1 MCPLSVRNVHTFNH
15 TFFRIIVINVVAAA
29 AAFVVLAVTL
39 QGLSRNVNIP

>member
-15 TFFRIIVINVVAAA
+15 TLFRIIVINVVAA